1 MAAMGPTSVLRMTD
15 ITIRPVTE
23 DEYPAFV
30 TAFME
35 GFSEDLP
42 SESFVGIERILLPP
56 DRTLAAFE
64 GDDIVGT
71 FGGFDLS
78 VTVPGGRSMPME
90 GTTVV
95 TVFPTH
101 RRMGLLRRMMAEH
114 LDNAAQA
121 GYPIAGLWASETDI
135 YGRFGYG
142 IATHLRSLKVSSPK
156 IAFRDGVEIDR
167 VRRITQEQA
176 AKELPPAYAAMRA
189 QTPGMLA
196 RSPEWWEHYVLADEE
211 WMRKGKTKRRYV
223 VHDGPNGVD
232 GYASYRSKGGESDDG
247 HDNGTVHVVEVI
259 AATPRAEASLWSY
272 LTHIDGAPNVESWN
286 TPVDGTLRH
295 MVKEPRRVRVTA
307 VSDALWIRILDV
319 AAALSGRQYEEDGS
333 VSITVTDPFRPGTSG
348 SYRIDVADGQ
358 ATVTPCDEGDIG
370 MDIEVLGAAFL
381 GGADALAYWRAGRID
396 GSLQDVSMFH
406 RLFRTIRAPWIDTVF

>member
-1 MAAMGPTSVLRMTD
+1 MAD

-30 TAFME
+30 TAFMD

-42 SESFVGIERILLPP
+42 SETFADIERILLAPE
-56 DRTLAAFE
+56 RTLAAFD

-71 FGGFDLS
+71 FGGFDMS
-78 VTVPGGRSMPME
+78 VTVPGGGSMPME

-95 TVFPTH
+95 TVNPTY
-101 RRMGLLRRMMAEH
+101 RRMGLMRKMMAKH
-114 LDNAAQA
+114 LDNAAKG

-142 IATHLRSLKVSSPK
+142 IATHLRSLKMASSK
-156 IAFRDGVEIDR
+156 IAFRDDIEIDR
-167 VRRITQEQA
+167 VRRTTQEQA
-176 AKELPPAYAAMRA
+176 STEFPPAYDAMRV

-196 RSPEWWEHYVLADEE
+196 RNPEWWEHFVLNDDE
-211 WMRKGKTKRRYV
+211 WRRKGKTKRRYV

-232 GYASYRSKGGESDDG
+232 GYASYRLKGGESDDG
-247 HDNGTVHVVEVI
+247 HDNGTVHVVELI

-272 LTHIDGAPNVESWN
+272 LTRIDGSPNVESWN
-286 TPVDGTLRH
+286 TPVNGTLKY
-295 MVKEPRRVRVTA
+295 MVKEPRRVRVTSA
-307 VSDALWIRILDV
+307 SDALWIRILDV
-319 AAALSGRQYEEDGS
+319 EPALTGRTYEEDGS
-333 VSITVTDPFRPGTSG
+333 ISIAISDPFRPDTSG
-348 SYRIDVADGQ
+348 SFRIEVADGQ
-358 ATVTPCDEGDIG
+358 ATVEPCDAGDIA

-396 GSLQDVSMFH
+396 GSLQDVTTFH
-406 RLFRTIRAPWIDTVF
+406 RLFRTANAPWIDTVF